1 MQLFGGAGAKTILA
15 GLFLATFLLGES
27 ARSRESAQSVHG
39 PSLFDR

>member
-27 ARSRESAQSVHG
+27 AAQEKVLNLVHR